1 MVESVL
7 ELNSA
12 SMMEQRMDSD
22 SHEAKVEDKGT
33 PKTLETSSDKTQRS
47 LSMSSFSSL
56 SSASSTL
63 DYDHCCIIANE
74 NCMIEEHDCALNW
87 DEFLDCNICRNDMS
101 KIVIPLSGVNFRI
114 INVTFLSS
122 DIACYRYMSRKCV
135 TSVFRLDIT

>member
-47 LSMSSFSSL
+47 LSLSSFSSL

-63 DYDHCCIIANE
+63 DYDHCFIIANE
-74 NCMIEEHDCALNW
+74 NGMIEEHDCARNW
-87 DEFLDCNICRNDMS
+87 DDFLDCNICRNDMS
-101 KIVIPLSGVNFRI
+101 KINSI
-114 INVTFLSS
+114 IWCQF
-122 DIACYRYMSRKCV
+122 
-135 TSVFRLDIT
+135 